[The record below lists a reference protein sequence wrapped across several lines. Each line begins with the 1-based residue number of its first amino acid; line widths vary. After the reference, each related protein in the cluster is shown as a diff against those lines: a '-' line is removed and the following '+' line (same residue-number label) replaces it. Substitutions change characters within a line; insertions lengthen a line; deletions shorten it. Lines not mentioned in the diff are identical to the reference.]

1 MKDYAAVAGQ
11 LGVTH
16 IIAISQ
22 TKSNVVLRLGRH
34 PEGPTLHFKV
44 LKYSLSR
51 QVRALQKRPYE
62 CPGAC
67 KFFSFI
73 LLKLQSDLILI
84 LFGLFSTLFSISF
97 IIYNLNS
104 VLFCVTLY

>member
-73 LLKLQSDLILI
+73 IFYLQYYRI
-84 LFGLFSTLFSISF
+84 
-97 IIYNLNS
+97 
-104 VLFCVTLY
+104 VPC

>member
-1 MKDYAAVAGQ
+1 MQNSFNKMKDYAAVAGQ

-16 IIAISQ
+16 IIAFSQ

-67 KFFSFI
+67 T
-73 LLKLQSDLILI
+73 
-84 LFGLFSTLFSISF
+84 STRCFYI
-97 IIYNLNS
+97 
-104 VLFCVTLY
+104 TLYMQLFMKFSLK

>member
-34 PEGPTLHFKV
+34 PEGPTLHFKI

-67 KFFSFI
+67 KYPVFCN
-73 LLKLQSDLILI
+73 LI
-84 LFGLFSTLFSISF
+84 LFSS
-97 IIYNLNS
+97 LNS
-104 VLFCVTLY
+104 VQCEMCILSK

>member
-1 MKDYAAVAGQ
+1 MKDYSAVAGQ

-16 IIAISQ
+16 ILAISQ
-22 TKSNVVLRLGRH
+22 TKSSVLLRIGRH
-34 PEGPTLHFKV
+34 PEGPTLHFRI

-67 KFFSFI
+67 KSFLVLDCLCVKFDGCNCLLFHSSKFSHLCEYCYI
-73 LLKLQSDLILI
+73 NVMNSLQ
-84 LFGLFSTLFSISF
+84 T
-97 IIYNLNS
+97 
-104 VLFCVTLY
+104 